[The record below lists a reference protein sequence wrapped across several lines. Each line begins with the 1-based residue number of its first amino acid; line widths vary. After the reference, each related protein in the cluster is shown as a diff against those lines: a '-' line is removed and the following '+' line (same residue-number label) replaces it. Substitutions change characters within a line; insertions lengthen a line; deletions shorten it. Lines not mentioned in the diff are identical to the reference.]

1 MGLGRGGSVSNV
13 TVTLHLGVVDIPYSE
28 APAVPKRSP
37 KLLLRSAKSRKSH
50 PTPRTPTLSHK
61 STGDVAEILE
71 DKYHVMEIFFNLHS
85 DFVADAFAESVA
97 EAIENLAAG
106 APPTIS
112 FSAQAEQDIEAD
124 FRSFLT
130 LREMDGLGYPGIP
143 TNASGGKPGGRQG
156 GVSHRFLHPYAR
168 SNPERPSFVDT
179 GQYVASFRA
188 WVDG

>member
-1 MGLGRGGSVSNV
+1 VDLYRKCVV
-13 TVTLHLGVVDIPYSE
+13 TLVLHLGVVDIPYSE

-37 KLLLRSAKSRKSH
+37 KSLLRSAKSRKPH

-71 DKYHVMEIFFNLHS
+71 AKYHVMEIYYNLHV
-85 DFVADAFAESVA
+85 DFVVDAFAESVA

-106 APPTIS
+106 APPKIS
-112 FSAQAEQDIEAD
+112 FSAQAEQDVEAD
-124 FRSFLT
+124 FRSFLA

-143 TNASGGKPGGRQG
+143 TAAALA

-168 SNPERPSFVDT
+168 RPSRPSFIDT

-188 WVDG
+188 WIDGG